1 MPPAVFVAADYER
14 SRLRRLAAA
23 TLGDEVLDLGCS
35 QGMNEHLR
43 RPGRRITGL
52 DLAPPTGSVRY
63 DRHLVGDVF
72 ELAKLDDG
80 RAYDSIVMGEFI
92 EHVERPYDLLRL
104 LRGHLV
110 PAGRLLVSTPNPLA
124 IPVAW
129 FEWARSPRR
138 FFTDDHA
145 YHFSPRWVVRMLERT
160 GYVVRAVEAVG
171 LWPTGWPCP
180 VGLSYQIVYVADV
193 QP

>member
-1 MPPAVFVAADYER
+1 VFVAADYEGT
-14 SRLRRLAAA
+14 RLRMLAAEA
-23 TLGDEVLDLGCS
+23 VGDEVLDLGCAQS
-35 QGMNEHLR
+35 MNAHLR

-52 DLAPPTGSVRY
+52 DLAAPAGTVRY

-72 ELAKLDDG
+72 ELGRLDDG
-80 RAYDSIVMGEFI
+80 RAYDTIVMGEFI

-104 LRGHLV
+104 LRGHLG
-110 PAGRLLVSTPNPLA
+110 PAGRLVVSTPNPLA

-145 YHFSPRWVVRMLERT
+145 YYFSPRWVARMLERT
-160 GYVVRAVEAVG
+160 GYRVTAVKSVG
-171 LWPTGWPCP
+171 LWPTAWPCP
-180 VGLSYQIVYVADV
+180 VGLSYQVVYVADAR
-193 QP
+193 P